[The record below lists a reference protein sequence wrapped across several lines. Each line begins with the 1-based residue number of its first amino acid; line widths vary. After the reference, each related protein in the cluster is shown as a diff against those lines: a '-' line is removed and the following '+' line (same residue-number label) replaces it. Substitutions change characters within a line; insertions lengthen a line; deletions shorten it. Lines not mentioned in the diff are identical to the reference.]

1 MSPLLTA
8 LLLAA
13 GGGTFAWTVQ
23 RRLRPLLALRA
34 VERTDRPAER
44 PAALLRF
51 GFGQR
56 RLLDREEL
64 VPGLLHVIVFG
75 AFLVLALRTV
85 MLFGI
90 GFWEGF
96 HLPGLAPGSAA
107 GRRTCS

>member
-44 PAALLRF
+44 PARCS
-51 GFGQR
+51 
-56 RLLDREEL
+56 
-64 VPGLLHVIVFG
+64 
-75 AFLVLALRTV
+75 
-85 MLFGI
+85 
-90 GFWEGF
+90 
-96 HLPGLAPGSAA
+96 GSGSVSA
-107 GRRTCS
+107 GSSIARSSSPASST

>member
-13 GGGTFAWTVQ
+13 GGGIFAWTVQ

-44 PAALLRF
+44 LAALLRF

-64 VPGLLHVIVFG
+64 VPGLLHVLVFG

-85 MLFGI
+85 TLFGI
-90 GFWEGF
+90 GFSEGF